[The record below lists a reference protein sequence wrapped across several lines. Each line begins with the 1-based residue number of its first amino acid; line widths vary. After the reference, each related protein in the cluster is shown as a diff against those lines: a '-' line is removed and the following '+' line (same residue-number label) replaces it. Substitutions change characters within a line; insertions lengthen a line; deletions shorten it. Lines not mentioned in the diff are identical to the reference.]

1 MSAYRRSLIRL
12 SLLVSVLAAV
22 LAVLAA
28 PTPAQAARSYEISR
42 VDIDATVTEDGQLRV
57 TETRTFDFDG
67 SFNGVYWIIPT
78 GYNSA
83 NGKNV
88 DVEVTSAGE
97 GTAGSLTPFERSDT
111 GLDGTY
117 ELSSQGADAT
127 MLKLYSAHTDE
138 EVSFTI
144 SYVASGIVTRW
155 EDTGE
160 LYWKFVSD
168 GWDVPSDNVTC
179 TLHLPVPAGESV
191 VPGDTVR
198 AWGHGPLD
206 ASVAF
211 DGNDVVYSVPGVGTD
226 EFAEMRVAFPAAW
239 VSALEQTPGAELP
252 TILSE
257 EQAWADE
264 ANAQRR
270 TAQIVHY
277 GTISVGVA
285 MAMATAAFAIQ
296 SRLRYKRDF
305 TPRFQDPYFRDVPT
319 ADHPAVLGALMN
331 GGKAEGKELTATL
344 MRLTDAGVVR
354 LDKVTVTKQGLLGA
368 KTSEDYRLAW
378 ERALAPSAGEK
389 GSQAY
394 QTHRID
400 RQALD
405 FLFKSVGGFPDGT
418 AAGAQAPAG
427 EKDAEAEKA
436 PTLLFSRVESFAK
449 SHPEKYSSAYEAWTG
464 CIEGA
469 YLARFT
475 GDGLKG
481 YHKVACIVL
490 GSLCLALAFVE
501 LVMLLFQ
508 GSSVGVIF
516 AMTGLLL
523 AAGATGL
530 VCGLTMRDI
539 NHEAIE
545 VRAQLEALRRWLTE
559 FTRLGEAVPSDV
571 VLWNRLLVMAV
582 VLGVAD
588 QVIEQLKV
596 ALPELLEDPYFM
608 PTYGWWYWGGHGMRP
623 PAAAFSDRL
632 SSAHNVSTAAL
643 AETRGSSGAGF
654 GGGFSGG
661 GGGGFGGGG
670 GGGAF

>member
-1 MSAYRRSLIRL
+1 MSAYRCALSRL
-12 SLLVSVLAAV
+12 AVLATCLCAVLAAV
-22 LAVLAA
+22 LLW
-28 PTPAQAARSYEISR
+28 PQPARADRSYEMSR
-42 VDIDATVTEDGQLRV
+42 VAIDATVTPDGTLQV

-88 DVEVTSAGE
+88 DVTVTSAE
-97 GTAGSLTPFERSDT
+97 VGSSPLERSDT

-117 ELSSQGADAT
+117 EVSSQGTNAT
-127 MLKLYSAHTDE
+127 QIKLYSAHTDE
-138 EVSFTI
+138 QASFTI
-144 SYVASGIVTRW
+144 SYEATGIVTRW
-155 EDTGE
+155 EDTAE

-191 VPGDTVR
+191 VPEDNVR

-211 DGNDVVYSVPGVGTD
+211 DGNDVTYTVPGVGTS
-226 EFAEMRVAFPAAW
+226 EFAEMRVAFPTSW
-239 VSALEQTPGAELP
+239 VAALEQTPGTALP

-257 EQAWADE
+257 EQQWADE

-277 GTISVGVA
+277 GTLSVGVA
-285 MAMATAAFAIQ
+285 VAMGTAALAVN

-305 TPRFQDPYFRDVPT
+305 APRFQDPYFRDVPT
-319 ADHPAVLGALMN
+319 ADHPAVLGALVN

-354 LDKVTVTKQGLLGA
+354 LDKVSVNKKGLLGT
-368 KTSEDYRLAW
+368 KTSEDYRLTW
-378 ERALAPSAGEK
+378 ERELPSAAGKK
-389 GSQAY
+389 GTVAY
-394 QTHRID
+394 QAHKID

-405 FLFKSVGGFPDGT
+405 LLFRSVGGFADGP
-418 AAGAQAPAG
+418 AADAQPPAG
-427 EKDAEAEKA
+427 EKDAGAAEA
-436 PTLLFSRVESFAK
+436 PSLLFSRVESFAK
-449 SHPEKYSSAYEAWTG
+449 AHPEKYSSAYEAWTG
-464 CIEGA
+464 RIEGI
-469 YLARFT
+469 YLTRFA
-475 GDGLKG
+475 GGGLKG
-481 YHKVACIVL
+481 YHKVACIVM
-490 GSLCLALAFVE
+490 GSICLALSFVE

-516 AMTGLLL
+516 AMMGLLM
-523 AAGATGL
+523 AAGAAGL

-539 NHEAIE
+539 SHEAIE

-559 FTRLGEAVPSDV
+559 FTRLNEAVPTDV

-588 QVIEQLKV
+588 QVVDQLKV
-596 ALPELLEDPYFM
+596 ALPELLDDPGLM
-608 PTYGWWYWGGHGMRP
+608 PTYAWWYWGGHGMRTP
-623 PAAAFSDRL
+623 VAAFSDQL
-632 SSAHNVSTAAL
+632 GSAHSVSTAAL
-643 AETRGSSGAGF
+643 AGSSGSSGF
-654 GGGFSGG
+654 GGGGGFSGG

>member
-1 MSAYRRSLIRL
+1 MSGLRSTLNRL
-12 SLLVSVLAAV
+12 ALAVSALLVMVVVLACPA
-22 LAVLAA
+22 
-28 PTPAQAARSYEISR
+28 PAQASRSYEISR
-42 VDIDATVTEDGQLRV
+42 VDIDATVTEDGLLHV

-67 SFNGVYWIIPT
+67 SFNGVYWVIPA
-78 GYNSA
+78 GYNST

-97 GTAGSLTPFERSDT
+97 GTADSLTPFELSDS

-117 ELSSQGADAT
+117 ELSSQGTNAT
-127 MLKLYSAHTDE
+127 QLKIYSAHTDE
-138 EVSFTI
+138 KVSFTI

-168 GWDVPSDNVTC
+168 GWDVSSDNVTC

-211 DGNDVVYSVPGVGTD
+211 DGNDVTYTVPGVGTD
-226 EFAEMRVAFPAAW
+226 EFAEMRVAFPTAW
-239 VSALEQTPGAELP
+239 VAGLEQTLGTELP

-285 MAMATAAFAIQ
+285 IAMSTAAFAVRA
-296 SRLRYKRDF
+296 RLRYKRDF

-331 GGKAEGKELTATL
+331 NGTVEGKELTATL

-354 LDKVTVTKQGLLGA
+354 LDKVTTREKGSR
-368 KTSEDYRLAW
+368 KISEDYRLTW
-378 ERALAPSAGEK
+378 ERELAAVAGEK
-389 GSQAY
+389 GSAAVQS
-394 QTHRID
+394 HKID
-400 RQALD
+400 EQALE
-405 FLFKSVGGFPDGT
+405 FLFRSVAGSKASP
-418 AAGAQAPAG
+418 AASSQVPAG
-427 EKDAEAEKA
+427 EKDDEPAAA
-436 PTLLFSRVESFAK
+436 PTLPFSRVERFAK
-449 SHPEKYSSAYEAWTG
+449 SHPEAYHDAYEAWSG
-464 CIEGA
+464 CVEGT
-469 YLARFT
+469 YLTRFT

-481 YHKVACIVL
+481 YHKGLCIAL

-501 LVMLLFQ
+501 LVMLLIQ
-508 GSSVGVIF
+508 GSSVGIIF
-516 AMTGLLL
+516 AMMGLLF

-588 QVIEQLKV
+588 EVIEQLKV

-608 PTYGWWYWGGHGMRP
+608 PTYGWWYWGGRGMRS
-623 PAAAFSDRL
+623 PASVFSDRL
-632 SSAHNVSTAAL
+632 GSAHDVSMAAL
-643 AETRGSSGAGF
+643 ASSGSSSGGGF